1 MVTSTGVRR
10 SVVKVVELASSQR
23 AGSRKSFSKLEE
35 EEEQP
40 VAEVTMHEVER
51 SKVEGEEEQLH
62 GDHVMLDA
70 AHLPPPAPPAP
81 RTSS

>member
-40 VAEVTMHEVER
+40 VAELTMHELKR
-51 SKVEGEEEQLH
+51 SKVEGEQLH

-70 AHLPPPAPPAP
+70 AHLPPPAPSAP